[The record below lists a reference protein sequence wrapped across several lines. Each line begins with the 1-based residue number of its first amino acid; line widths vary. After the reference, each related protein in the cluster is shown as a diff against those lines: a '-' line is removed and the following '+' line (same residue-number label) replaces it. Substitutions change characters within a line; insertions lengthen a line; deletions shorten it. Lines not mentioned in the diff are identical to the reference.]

1 LGVLVAISGLSGTG
15 KSTVGE
21 AVARRHRAIWLS
33 VDEVEDAL
41 LGVGLVS
48 DSTAGVAAYEAVAA
62 APDLTVAEARERLDA
77 DGERFVYFRDRATG
91 RGSVLYHRVDG
102 QLGLLTPAA

>member
-1 LGVLVAISGLSGTG
+1 MVVISGLSGTG

-21 AVARRHRAIWLS
+21 AVARRRRAVWLS

-41 LGVGLVS
+41 LGVGVVS

-62 APDLTVAEARERLDA
+62 A
-77 DGERFVYFRDRATG
+77 
-91 RGSVLYHRVDG
+91 
-102 QLGLLTPAA
+102 AA